1 MSDELIT
8 RQEVEALLAARVEL
22 GPAYDDAMVDS
33 FAERIERAV
42 AERTDSELARSDRS
56 RRREDDTDSRQLAL
70 GIVSLGT
77 GIPISAIASTQADL
91 PGLVTAWVGIVGVNL
106 AYALRGRRRR

>member
-1 MSDELIT
+1 MPDDHIT
-8 RQEVEALLAARVEL
+8 RQEVEALLATRAEL
-22 GPAYDDAMVDS
+22 GPAYDEAMVDS

-42 AERTDSELARSDRS
+42 VERTESQVARSGRS
-56 RRREDDTDSRQLAL
+56 TQRDDDGDSKQLAL

-77 GIPISAIASTQADL
+77 GIPISGIAAGTADL
-91 PGLVTAWVGIVGVNL
+91 PGLAVAWGGIVLVNV

>member
-1 MSDELIT
+1 MPDDHIT

-42 AERTDSELARSDRS
+42 AERTGSELARWHGSS
-56 RRREDDTDSRQLAL
+56 RREDDTDSKQLAL

-77 GIPISAIASTQADL
+77 GIPISAIAAGTAGL
-91 PGLVTAWVGIVGVNL
+91 PGLITAWVGVVGVNL
-106 AYALRGRRRR
+106 AYALRSRRRR